1 MLCICRRAVSGV
13 RLSSVTFVYC
23 AETAIDTTVV
33 AVEAFK
39 WYHLQRHWV
48 TPKLHFKVSTTDT
61 GAQPLC
67 DSWASCYC
75 SERKQCT
82 ESDGR
87 FVKYDAEI
95 LSPISYLQK
104 LLGLRLICVYYPPPS
119 VSQGTTRGWVLFC
132 TASRCES
139 VCLSDYGHV
148 FRSCRPLANRFVL
161 LHLYSVLYSSARVLP
176 SPRSRGSA
184 RPKTASSL
192 ILRGHV

>member
-104 LLGLRLICVYYPPPS
+104 LLGLRLICVYYPPPLRFPGYYPG
-119 VSQGTTRGWVLFC
+119 VGTILHSFTLW
-132 TASRCES
+132 
-139 VCLSDYGHV
+139 VCLSV
-148 FRSCRPLANRFVL
+148 RLRP
-161 LHLYSVLYSSARVLP
+161 RVQIVSPP
-176 SPRSRGSA
+176 SESIRITSP
-184 RPKTASSL
+184 
-192 ILRGHV
+192 V

>member
-104 LLGLRLICVYYPPPS
+104 LLGLRLICVYYPPPP
-119 VSQGTTRGWVLFC
+119 F
-132 TASRCES
+132 
-139 VCLSDYGHV
+139 
-148 FRSCRPLANRFVL
+148 P
-161 LHLYSVLYSSARVLP
+161 RVLP
-176 SPRSRGSA
+176 GGGYYFAQLHAVSLSVCPT
-184 RPKTASSL
+184 TATCSD
-192 ILRGHV
+192 RVAP